1 MTSHPERVQIA
12 SWIEEAVASGAR
24 RAKAC
29 AIIGLSIRTLQRWC
43 GDDEIKADGRP
54 LADRPEPKNKLTTE
68 EREEVLRVCNEPQY
82 ASLPPSQIV
91 PTLADQ
97 GVYMASESTLYRVL
111 IEADQHN
118 HRGRARKASTAS
130 VPTSYAATEKN
141 QVWSWDIT
149 YLPSRVK
156 GQYYYLYMV
165 EDIFSRKAVGSEV
178 YDSECGELAAKLMQ
192 RTCMAE
198 RCFNAN
204 LVLHSDNGSPM
215 KSVTLRAKLEE
226 LGIAASW
233 SRPRV
238 SNDNPYS
245 ESLFRTLKYC
255 PQWPS
260 QGFASLEEARQ
271 WVHRFVDWYNN
282 EHKHSRIGFV
292 TPSQRHSGEDKAV
305 LESRHRLYEQAKM
318 RNPARWSGS
327 TRNWDRAEVVMLN
340 PERLETE
347 LRQTG

>member
-1 MTSHPERVQIA
+1 V
-12 SWIEEAVASGAR
+12 VSGAR
-24 RAKAC
+24 KAKAC
-29 AIIGLSIRTLQRWC
+29 GVIGFSIRTLQRWC
-43 GDDEIKADGRP
+43 VDDEVKVDGRP
-54 LADRPEPKNKLTTE
+54 LAQRPEPKNKLSTK

-91 PTLADQ
+91 PCLADQ
-97 GVYMASESTLYRVL
+97 GIYMASESTVYRVL
-111 IEADQHN
+111 TEAGQHN
-118 HRGRARKASTAS
+118 HRGRARKRSKASA
-130 VPTSYAATEKN
+130 PTSYTASEPN

-178 YDSECGELAAKLMQ
+178 YENECGELASKLMQ

-215 KSVTLRAKLEE
+215 KSVTLRAKLED
-226 LGIAASW
+226 LGITASW

-260 QGFASLEEARQ
+260 QGFANLDEARQ
-271 WVHRFVDWYNN
+271 WVRCFVDWYNN
-282 EHKHSRIGFV
+282 QHRHSKIGFV
-292 TPSQRHSGEDKAV
+292 TPNQRHTGEDKAI
-305 LESRHRLYEQAKM
+305 LKSRHKLYQQAKA

-327 TRNWDRAEVVMLN
+327 TRNWDRVEVVMLN
-340 PERLETE
+340 PDRLDAE
-347 LRQTG
+347 LRPTG